1 MVRQPAPLARSAL
14 LAGWVRGSRDRVALV
29 DLTRLPAHVAII
41 MDGNGR
47 WALQQGQPRPFGHRQ
62 GSESVRQVVR
72 ASRRLGIPAL
82 TLYAFSEQNWQR
94 PSFEVDALMSLLE
107 EFLLSEEREMV
118 ENGIRLEA
126 VGRIERL
133 PAHTREV
140 LRTVGEAT
148 KSGRSMTLTLALSY
162 GGREEIAD
170 AARTIANEVARGA
183 LVADR
188 IDEALFGSFLPS
200 MKTGP
205 VDLLIRTG
213 GEQRISN
220 FLLWGAAYA
229 ELYFADR
236 LWPEYAVDD
245 LYEAIASFQTR
256 DRRFGRVSSE
266 ADAVAPGGAAGVASA
281 HV

>member
-1 MVRQPAPLARSAL
+1 M
-14 LAGWVRGSRDRVALV
+14 ALV
-29 DLTRLPAHVAII
+29 DLSRLPRHVAII

-47 WALQQGQPRPFGHRQ
+47 WALMQGQPRPFGHRQ
-62 GSESVRQVVR
+62 GSDSVREIVR
-72 ASRRLGIPAL
+72 GCRRLGIPAL

-94 PSFEVDALMSLLE
+94 PTFEVEALMSLLE

-133 PAHTREV
+133 PEHTKAVLRRVGDATRE
-140 LRTVGEAT
+140 
-148 KSGRSMTLTLALSY
+148 GREMTLTLALSY

-170 AARTIANEVARGA
+170 AARSIAVEVAKGTLR
-183 LVADR
+183 ADQV
-188 IDEALFGSFLPS
+188 DEALFGSFLPS
-200 MKTGP
+200 MRTGA

-245 LYEAIASFQTR
+245 LYEAVASFQSR

-266 ADAVAPGGAAGVASA
+266 AEPSAPIGAPAPASA

>member
-1 MVRQPAPLARSAL
+1 MS
-14 LAGWVRGSRDRVALV
+14 LV
-29 DLTRLPAHVAII
+29 DLTRLPQHVAII

-47 WALQQGQPRPFGHRQ
+47 WALMQGQPRPFGHRQ
-62 GSESVRQVVR
+62 GSESVRQIVR
-72 ASRRLGIPAL
+72 ATRRLGIPAL

-94 PSFEVDALMSLLE
+94 PSFEVDALMALLE
-107 EFLLSEEREMV
+107 EFLLSEEEEMV
-118 ENGIRLEA
+118 QNAIRLEA

-140 LRTVGEAT
+140 LDRVGGAT
-148 KSGRSMTLTLALSY
+148 REGRAMTLTLALSY

-170 AARTIANEVARGA
+170 AARAIAAEVARGA
-183 LVADR
+183 LAPER

-200 MKTGP
+200 MRSGP

-256 DRRFGRVSSE
+256 DRRFGRVSSGPE
-266 ADAVAPGGAAGVASA
+266 PGTPVVTGSAPA